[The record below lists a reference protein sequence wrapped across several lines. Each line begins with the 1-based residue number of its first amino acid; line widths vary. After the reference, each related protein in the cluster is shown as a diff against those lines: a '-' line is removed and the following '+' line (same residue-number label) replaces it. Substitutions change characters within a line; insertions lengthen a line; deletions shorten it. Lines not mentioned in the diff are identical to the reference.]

1 MDEIAAAF
9 AAVDIRA
16 GTVREA
22 EPIPGARKP
31 AYKLRIDFGPEI
43 GLRTSSAQLTRR
55 YQAADL
61 VGRQVLGVINLPIK
75 RIVGVSSDTLTL
87 GLADTDGAV
96 VLVVPEARVPDGA
109 RLY

>member
-22 EPIPGARKP
+22 ELIPGARKP
-31 AYKLRIDFGPEI
+31 AYRLRVDFGPEI
-43 GLRTSSAQLTRR
+43 GVRTSSAQLTRR
-55 YQAADL
+55 YRAADL
-61 VGRQVLGVINLPIK
+61 IGTQVLGVVNLPVK
-75 RIVGVSSDTLTL
+75 RIAGVSSDTLTL
-87 GLADTDGAV
+87 GLSDSEGAV

-109 RLY
+109 RLF